1 MGSLFGCESLISS
14 TYEST
19 VTTNTLVVAVGIKK
33 VAVEKIMDYFPNFE
47 ELFWKKYLF
56 VFYKM
61 FSNSKNMSFH
71 FSHLDKEEFDEI
83 ISGFQ
88 FKRLDE
94 GLYDL
99 EENSIFLRGK
109 IQIISEIIERPEK
122 VSPLSILTEVT
133 RIKVLEK
140 SSILS
145 GEIPS

>member
-1 MGSLFGCESLISS
+1 
-14 TYEST
+14 
-19 VTTNTLVVAVGIKK
+19 
-33 VAVEKIMDYFPNFE
+33 MDYFPTFE

-61 FSNSKNMSFH
+61 FSNSKNMTFH
-71 FSHLDKEEFDEI
+71 YSQLDKEEFDEI

-109 IQIISEIIERPEK
+109 VEIITEIIERPQK
-122 VSPLSILTEVT
+122 VAPLSILFINEVN

-140 SSILS
+140 SSILL
-145 GEIPS
+145 GEIPP

>member
-14 TYEST
+14 TCEST